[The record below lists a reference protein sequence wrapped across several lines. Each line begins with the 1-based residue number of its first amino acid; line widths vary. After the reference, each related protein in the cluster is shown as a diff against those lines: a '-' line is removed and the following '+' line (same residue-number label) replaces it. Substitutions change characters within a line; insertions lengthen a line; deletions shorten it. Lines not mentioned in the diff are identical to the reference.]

1 MKFFRI
7 GFNVSGMLMKFLDG
21 DRLNYRLELK
31 MPRKCFLFIQEKLKV
46 YCKEI
51 KL

>member
-1 MKFFRI
+1 MKYYSI
-7 GFNVSGMLMKFLDG
+7 GFNAFGMLMKFLDG
-21 DRLNYRLELK
+21 DKLNYRLELK
-31 MPRKCFLFIQEKLKV
+31 MQRKCFLFIQGKLKV